1 MAHPIRVC
9 QHLLKMQTSAGFELG
24 SSEQKKSTPTTCTVL
39 QLFDQGAILST
50 YISVSCT
57 IPFHVCILFHWKEGE
72 QCDQIR
78 RFIGLTLD
86 NCLKSLATIKLPK
99 SPTFLGNFCKGVKS
113 YHFSSEIIFRQL
125 LQAFGDSFWSLSGRE
140 KHSKF
145 LLHFSSNYLLTHIFD
160 TSQQVLKSHSTS
172 FKIWLQHKNSFDMKK
187 GKGIVTH
194 KT

>member
-24 SSEQKKSTPTTCTVL
+24 SSEQKTSTPTTCTVL

-78 RFIGLTLD
+78 RFIGLTLG
-86 NCLKSLATIKLPK
+86 NCLNSLATIKLPK

-113 YHFSSEIIFRQL
+113 YHFSSEIILGNFYRHL
-125 LQAFGDSFWSLSGRE
+125 AIFSG
-140 KHSKF
+140 HSQGERSTQNF
-145 LLHFSSNYLLTHIFD
+145 CCISPQTIF
-160 TSQQVLKSHSTS
+160 
-172 FKIWLQHKNSFDMKK
+172 
-187 GKGIVTH
+187 
-194 KT
+194 